1 MIPLGSKGISNGNDG
16 GFLLKEA
23 LETNSCPSSKSF
35 DIRPLKKGSV
45 VSDGEGLNSLV
56 QADGLY
62 RYFYDHGGTDE
73 HSDNHRVLFS
83 NLSLSVNEGD
93 LLLVSGP
100 SGTGKSQLLRMM
112 AGLSPMQGG
121 TLRLQGRSWK
131 DDFSGNNAVEW
142 RRQIRY
148 VTQTKVQI
156 PGTPLQFI
164 KKIQSFRSW
173 KSADDRM
180 NSMTDYDVMKHVSH
194 HIRQWGMSLESLD
207 KEWSVLSGGESQR
220 VLMAIALASRPK
232 LLLFDES
239 TSALD
244 QKSKL
249 AVETSIKD
257 FVEDHEGGVL
267 WVSHDEQQAERM
279 MDDSESVGVSAN

>member
-16 GFLLKEA
+16 GLLLKEE

-45 VSDGEGLNSLV
+45 VPDGEGLNSLI
-56 QADGLY
+56 QASGLN
-62 RYFYDHGGTDE
+62 RFFSVGDE
-73 HSDNHRVLFS
+73 HRVLF
-83 NLSLSVNEGD
+83 NDLSFSVNEGD

-112 AGLSPMQGG
+112 AGLSPIQGG
-121 TLRLQGRSWK
+121 NLRLQGRTWK
-131 DDFSGNNAVEW
+131 NDYIGNNAVEW
-142 RRQIRY
+142 RRQVRY

-164 KKIQSFRSW
+164 NKIRSFRSW
-173 KSADDRM
+173 KASDESRADF
-180 NSMTDYDVMKHVSH
+180 DVMKHVLH
-194 HIRQWGMSLESLD
+194 HIRQWGVRPECLD

-232 LLLFDES
+232 ILLFDES

-244 QKSKL
+244 YESKL

-257 FVEDHEGGVL
+257 FVEDHEGGVM

-279 MDDSESVGVSAN
+279 MDDSESNGV